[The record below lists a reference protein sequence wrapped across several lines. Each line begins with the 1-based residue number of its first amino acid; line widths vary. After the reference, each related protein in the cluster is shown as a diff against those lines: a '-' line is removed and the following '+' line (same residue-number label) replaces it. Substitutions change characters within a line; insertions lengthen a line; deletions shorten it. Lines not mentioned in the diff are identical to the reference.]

1 MSSSKTDPLL
11 LAGKVLAIIIQGL
24 MALVGVVLAI
34 VTPFVLFFQDRINA
48 EIQAEQA
55 DIVTAFPAV
64 PLAGLFVV
72 IIAVVTLVFLF
83 FGKLRA
89 IIGTVGDRDPFV
101 PENAR
106 RLSTMA
112 WLLLAVQVLMIPAA
126 ALGMLV
132 AKWAQQIEDAS
143 FSVDAGLDLSGI
155 MMVIVLFILARVFK
169 QGAAMREDLEGT
181 I

>member
-1 MSSSKTDPLL
+1 MTKQNTDPLL
-11 LAGKVLAIIIQGL
+11 LAGQVLAIIIQGV
-24 MALVGVVLAI
+24 MAFAGVVLVI
-34 VTPFVLFFQDRINA
+34 VTPFVLFFQDKINA
-48 EIQAEQA
+48 EIQAEHG
-55 DIVTAFPAV
+55 DVLTAFPAM

-72 IIAVVTLVFLF
+72 IIAVVALIFLF
-83 FGKLRA
+83 FGRLRA

-101 PENAR
+101 PENAD

-126 ALGMLV
+126 GFGLLV
-132 AKWAQQIEDAS
+132 AEWAKQIEDS
-143 FSVDAGLDLSGI
+143 TFSMDAGLDLTGI

-181 I
+181 V